1 MRHMMLGLLA
11 ALTVAFGQAR
21 LAAGDPPLPRFTEER
36 EAAALH
42 FIKKHAPD
50 IVPLLEGLKK
60 NNLPQ
65 YQTEIREVFKV
76 TEMLAELQEDEPR
89 RHDLELKIW
98 IAESKAF
105 SLVAK
110 LSTPSADDRKKVDQQ
125 LVDLAKELVELD
137 IQVLE
142 LKSDQLDKELGE
154 IKDELAR
161 AREHVDKNAKARYDG
176 LISQVRQKKK

>member
-1 MRHMMLGLLA
+1 MRHSCVGLLA
-11 ALTVAFGQAR
+11 VLSLTVSQAR
-21 LAAGDPPLPRFTEER
+21 LWAADPPLPRFTEER

-60 NNLPQ
+60 SNLPQ

-76 TEMLAELQEDEPR
+76 TEMLAELQDDEPR

-105 SLVAK
+105 TLVAK
-110 LSTPSADDRKKVDQQ
+110 LSTPNEDERKKVDQQ
-125 LVDLAKELVELD
+125 LMDVAKELVELD

-161 AREHVDKNAKARYDG
+161 AREQVEKNAKAKYDG
-176 LISQVRQKKK
+176 LVSQVRQRKK